1 MAHRI
6 SYAKRGKTK
15 GVGRQVKKSISGN
28 TVPLFIRQG
37 VSRAINKIIE
47 REDVGVYV
55 LADRLGTTANQ
66 LYRWL
71 QMRSTPSLSWM
82 IRILRRYPYAGQFLG
97 WNIIIGEGTHDN
109 STDGLRSEG
118 TGEEGS
124 NICRSD
130 MADPTEGSELG
141 TDNDTE
147 TKGDEQCKAKK

>member
-1 MAHRI
+1 MVYRKP
-6 SYAKRGKTK
+6 YMKRGKSK
-15 GVGRQVKKSISGN
+15 GIGRQVSKSISGN

-37 VSRAINKIIE
+37 VSRAINRIIE
-47 REDVGVYV
+47 REDVGVYI

-66 LYRWL
+66 LYRWM

-97 WNIIIGEGTHDN
+97 WNIIIGEGKHDN

-118 TGEEGS
+118 TGEEG
-124 NICRSD
+124 NHICRSD
-130 MADPTEGSELG
+130 MADPAKCSELG